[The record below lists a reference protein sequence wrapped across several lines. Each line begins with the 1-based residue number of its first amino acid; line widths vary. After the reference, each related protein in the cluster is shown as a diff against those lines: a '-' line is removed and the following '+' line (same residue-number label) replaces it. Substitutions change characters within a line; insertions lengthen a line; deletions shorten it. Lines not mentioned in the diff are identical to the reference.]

1 MSLALS
7 VSFVALLNRLGDSIH
22 ARESR
27 RSSVSTSLY
36 DAIQGCDFVRQGL
49 HVTKHHA

>member
-1 MSLALS
+1 MSLVLS
-7 VSFVALLNRLGDSIH
+7 VSFVTLLNRSGDPIH

-27 RSSVSTSLY
+27 RSSVSTSVY
-36 DAIQGCDFVRQGL
+36 GAIQVSDFVPQGL